1 MPNSITQVTRR
12 KIMDLFL
19 TLDYDWSGRLDEV
32 VFLARIYDLTR
43 MPSTDSRFK
52 HAYGDIHQHRV
63 NNADWTDDYPF
74 VDPRFNLL
82 HGPDADLLRFL
93 TEMLHPVVRESE
105 EAAQM
110 AQTLN
115 KVLRPDGFEFVPVD
129 EISGEPIYGIARTSN
144 QGRSGLVDQHENVA
158 LFDPNAPV
166 QRTSPQLASNDV
178 HVSPAGHGSSGPG
191 GDHSISQAVSL
202 PGGLPENAVI
212 APSSGLVPQTKKI
225 FVVHGHKES
234 AKDSVHLFL
243 NQLTS
248 KDAVILHEQGNRSQ
262 SLIEKLEAA
271 GDTASYAV
279 ILLTADDVGKAKN
292 DSDLA
297 SRGRQNVV
305 FEMGYF
311 MGKLGRKNV
320 AVLMEKGVEEPGDIR
335 GMLYIPFDA
344 FGAWKNKLAGEI
356 KDAGHEVDLN
366 ILTK

>member
-1 MPNSITQVTRR
+1 VPNSITQVTRR

-19 TLDYDWSGRLDEV
+19 TLGYNWSGRLDEV
-32 VFLARIYDLTR
+32 AFLARIYDLNK
-43 MPSTDSRFK
+43 MPSTDSRYK
-52 HAYGDIHQHRV
+52 NAYGDIHQHRV

-74 VDPRFNLL
+74 VDSRFNLL
-82 HGPDADLLRFL
+82 HGSDADLLRFL
-93 TEMLHPVVRESE
+93 TETLHPVVRESE

-110 AQTLN
+110 VERLN

-129 EISGEPIYGIARTSN
+129 EISGEPVYGTARTSN
-144 QGRSGLVDQHENVA
+144 QGRSGLIDQHGSA
-158 LFDPNAPV
+158 PLFDPYEPV
-166 QRTSPQLASNDV
+166 QTTSPQRASNHV
-178 HVSPAGHGSSGPG
+178 HADYNSSGPG

-202 PGGLPENAVI
+202 PGGLPEKAVI
-212 APSSGLVPQTKKI
+212 APSSGAVPQTKRI
-225 FVVHGHKES
+225 FVVHGHNES

-248 KDAVILHEQGNRSQ
+248 KDAIILHEQGNRSQ

-271 GDTASYAV
+271 SDTASYAV

-292 DSDLA
+292 DTDVVP
-297 SRGRQNVV
+297 RGRQNVV

-320 AVLMEKGVEEPGDIR
+320 AVLMENGVEEPGDIR

-344 FGAWKNKLAGEI
+344 FGTWKNKLAGEI
-356 KDAGHEVDLN
+356 KNAGHEVDLN

>member
-12 KIMDLFL
+12 RIMDLFL
-19 TLDYDWSGRLDEV
+19 KRGYDWSGRLDEPG
-32 VFLARIYDLTR
+32 FLARIYDLAR

-52 HAYGDIHQHRV
+52 DAFGDIRQHRI
-63 NNADWTDDYPF
+63 NNDDWAGDYIF

-93 TEMLHPVVRESE
+93 TEMLHPAVRESE
-105 EAAQM
+105 DAAQM
-110 AQTLN
+110 VQTLN
-115 KVLRPDGFEFVPVD
+115 TVLHPDGFQFVPVD
-129 EISGEPIYGIARTSN
+129 EISGEPVYGIARTSSQAGSTMN
-144 QGRSGLVDQHENVA
+144 GQRGSAV
-158 LFDPNAPV
+158 LFDPRRSGPSD
-166 QRTSPQLASNDV
+166 SPQSA
-178 HVSPAGHGSSGPG
+178 PG
-191 GDHSISQAVSL
+191 GLHASPDRQSLSGSNEHSISQAVAL

-212 APSSGLVPQTKKI
+212 PPSSGAVPQTSRI
-225 FVVHGHKES
+225 FVVHGHNAS

-243 NQLTS
+243 NQLTG
-248 KDAVILHEQGNRSQ
+248 KDAVILHEQGNLGQ
-262 SLIEKLEAA
+262 SLIEKLESAS
-271 GDTASYAV
+271 GTASYAV

-292 DSDLA
+292 DPKEA
-297 SRGRQNVV
+297 PRGRQNVI

-311 MGKLGRKNV
+311 MGKLGRENV

-335 GMLYIPFDA
+335 GMLYIPFDS